1 MALVNVDQLQ
11 VTFGEKTAVSAASFA
26 IEQGET
32 FSLIG
37 ESGCGK
43 STILRVLAGLQ
54 RQWRG
59 NIQLLGDRLQ
69 PGARFTGSLR
79 RNVQMVFQDPWASLH
94 PNHTISRTLAE
105 PLQIQSETQ
114 VAEKVAEALQQVGL
128 AADAGKR
135 YPHQL
140 SGGQRQRVA
149 IARALLLRP
158 QLLLLDEPTSALD
171 MSVQAEILNLLNRLK
186 QQHGM
191 TYLLVSH
198 DADVIAHMSDRAA
211 FMAHGEIQ
219 HVFDREAMLRDEHR
233 ME

>member
-1 MALVNVDQLQ
+1 MALVNVEQLQ
-11 VTFGEKTAVSAASFA
+11 VIFGEKTAVSAASFA
-26 IEQGET
+26 IEPGET

-54 RQWRG
+54 RQWHG
-59 NIQLLGDRLQ
+59 NIQVLGDRLH
-69 PGARFTGSLR
+69 PGMRFTGALR

-94 PNHTISRTLAE
+94 PNHTLSRTLGE
-105 PLQIQSETQ
+105 PLQIHGETQ
-114 VAEKVAEALQQVGL
+114 IAEKVAEALQQVGL
-128 AADAGKR
+128 TADAGKR

-211 FMAHGEIQ
+211 FMAGGAIARF
-219 HVFDREAMLRDEHR
+219 FDREALNAGEHR
-233 ME
+233 MK

>member
-1 MALVNVDQLQ
+1 MAVVNLKDLQ
-11 VTFGEKTAVSAASFA
+11 VIFGEKTAVSAASFA
-26 IEQGET
+26 VDAGET

-37 ESGCGK
+37 ASGCGK

-54 RQWRG
+54 RDWRG
-59 NIQLLGDRLQ
+59 RVELFDKAIT
-69 PGARFTGSLR
+69 PGLRFQGELR
-79 RNVQMVFQDPWASLH
+79 RNVQMVFQDPYASLH
-94 PNHTISRTLAE
+94 PNHTLWRKLAE
-105 PLQIQSETQ
+105 PLKIHAIGEIEHRVST
-114 VAEKVAEALQQVGL
+114 ALQEVGL
-128 AADAGKR
+128 PADAARR

-158 QLLLLDEPTSALD
+158 KILLLDEPTSALD

-186 QQHGM
+186 QEHGM

-211 FMAHGEIQ
+211 FMAEGVIQ
-219 HVFDREAMLRDEHR
+219 RFFDREALVNGEHR
-233 ME
+233 IG

>member
-1 MALVNVDQLQ
+1 MALVNVEQLQ

-26 IEQGET
+26 IEPGET

-54 RQWRG
+54 RQWHG
-59 NIQLLGDRLQ
+59 NIQVLGDRLH
-69 PGARFTGSLR
+69 PGMRFTGALR

-94 PNHTISRTLAE
+94 PNHTLSRTLGE
-105 PLQIQSETQ
+105 PLQIHGETQ
-114 VAEKVAEALQQVGL
+114 IAEKVAEALQQVGL
-128 AADAGKR
+128 TADAGKR

-211 FMAHGEIQ
+211 FMADGAIARF
-219 HVFDREAMLRDEHR
+219 FDREALNAGEHR
-233 ME
+233 MK

>member
-1 MALVNVDQLQ
+1 MELVNVEQLQ
-11 VTFGEKTAVSAASFA
+11 VTFGEKTAVSAASFT

-54 RQWRG
+54 RQWHG
-59 NIQLLGDRLQ
+59 NIQVLGDKLQ
-69 PGARFTGSLR
+69 PGVRFTGSLR

-105 PLQIQSETQ
+105 PLRIHGETQ
-114 VAEKVAEALQQVGL
+114 IAEKVAEALQQVGL

-219 HVFDREAMLRDEHR
+219 RLYDRAAMLRGEHR
-233 ME
+233 MV

>member
-1 MALVNVDQLQ
+1 MALVNVEQLQ

-26 IEQGET
+26 IEPGET

-54 RQWRG
+54 RQWHG
-59 NIQLLGDRLQ
+59 NIQVLGDRLQ
-69 PGARFTGSLR
+69 PGMRFTGALR

-94 PNHTISRTLAE
+94 PNHTLSRTLGE
-105 PLQIQSETQ
+105 PLQIHGETQ
-114 VAEKVAEALQQVGL
+114 IAEKVAEALQQVGL
-128 AADAGKR
+128 TADAGKR

-186 QQHGM
+186 QQYGM

-211 FMAHGEIQ
+211 FMAGGAIARF
-219 HVFDREAMLRDEHR
+219 FDREALNAGEHR
-233 ME
+233 MK